1 MRDAPLSFESSAGK
15 SAGTKILKLSGALTL
30 STMFPLQ
37 QELQAE
43 TAPVLI
49 LDMTGV
55 PYVDSAGL
63 GLIPNYY
70 VKAQRDG
77 RRLLLCGVNQRVS
90 ALLNHTQVDT
100 FVKVYATAA
109 EAEASL

>member
-1 MRDAPLSFESSAGK
+1 MRDAPLSFETI
-15 SAGTKILKLSGALTL
+15 AGTKNGTTILKLTGALTL
-30 STMFPLQ
+30 STMFPFQ
-37 QELQAE
+37 QALQAQ

-49 LDMTGV
+49 MDMTDV

-77 RRLLLCGVNQRVS
+77 RKLLLCGVNSRVG

-100 FVKVYATAA
+100 FVKVYPTAA